1 MGKIKLPPGLTTII
15 DKIANIKFDDIAKSS
30 TSIGKF
36 ADVRVQ
42 TAIMFTL
49 VQLNKLADKLPSIA
63 DEFANLEYSVQ
74 KTMNNKT
81 LGRIVDLFS
90 DTTKMKDLT
99 RLFATG
105 GVAFGKLPASIQT
118 LIIDKLMPAAA
129 TGAATPGG
137 AAAASIIA
145 PITNLDRTI
154 GTLKTAIDTLADKI
168 EAMKTAAFDPGG
180 SNGGRGP
187 SDPNTGY
194 PFREAAR
201 TMAA

>member
-1 MGKIKLPPGLTTII
+1 
-15 DKIANIKFDDIAKSS
+15 
-30 TSIGKF
+30 
-36 ADVRVQ
+36 
-42 TAIMFTL
+42 MFTL

-74 KTMNNKT
+74 RTMNNKT

-105 GVAFGKLPASIQT
+105 GVAFTKLPASIQT
-118 LIIDKLMPAAA
+118 LIIDKLMPGAPPV
-129 TGAATPGG
+129 AATPGG
-137 AAAASIIA
+137 ASATSIIA
-145 PITNLDRTI
+145 PITNLDNTI
-154 GTLKTAIDTLADKI
+154 KTLKTSIDTLAEKI

-180 SNGGRGP
+180 SNGGGGP